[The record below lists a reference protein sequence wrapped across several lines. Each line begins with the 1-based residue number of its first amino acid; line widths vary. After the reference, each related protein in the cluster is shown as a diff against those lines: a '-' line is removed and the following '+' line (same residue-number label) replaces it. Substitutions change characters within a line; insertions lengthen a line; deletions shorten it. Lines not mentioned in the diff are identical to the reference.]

1 MTTARNT
8 TATGEN
14 SFSTDQGTVYL
25 TASEIAKIDED
36 PFLEIEDVVQ
46 YRAGGD
52 GE

>member
-1 MTTARNT
+1 MTTASNT
-8 TATGEN
+8 TATDEN

-25 TASEIAKIDED
+25 TASEIAQIEAD
-36 PFLEIEDVVQ
+36 PFLEIEDIVQ